1 VIYLS
6 TVQRVA
12 KNTGIVIIGDII
24 FRLVSLVVMIYLARY
39 LGTDGFGK
47 YSFVFAY
54 LAFFG
59 VITELG
65 LQTILVRDMSR
76 DLSNAPKLIG
86 NAYIIKLILTIFAVV
101 LSVIVITLISHP
113 TDTTTYI
120 YIAAFTLLFMSFS
133 DLYATIFQ
141 ANLRMEY
148 NIIAKLAFKFLSA
161 ALILWIIFSHGT
173 LMQVIIALVF
183 SEMVKTLLSYLFS
196 RKFVRPRFEIDF
208 GLWKYLFKE
217 ALPVALS
224 SIIWVIYY
232 RIDVVMLSMM
242 IGYAEVGLYSA
253 AYKLAEPFSLIPLAL
268 MVSLFPIMSTS
279 FKTSEEGLV
288 KSYRLSFKYLLIITL
303 PIAMGVSILSDKF
316 IFLIYGAEFSGS
328 AIALKI
334 LIWGLVFS
342 SGTTIFWNVLVST
355 GKQKLGTY
363 ITALSA
369 FGNIALNFILI
380 PLMGYVGA
388 SIASVITASL
398 AFIIGF
404 YFVSRYLPVLPL
416 HKISLKPVVAGL
428 IMGAFVYFCN
438 LNIFLLILCA
448 ALIYFL
454 SLLLLK
460 TFTEEDV
467 DLIEKTIGRDM
478 HWILNWKRLMKKR

>member
-1 VIYLS
+1 
-6 TVQRVA
+6 
-12 KNTGIVIIGDII
+12 
-24 FRLVSLVVMIYLARY
+24 
-39 LGTDGFGK
+39 
-47 YSFVFAY
+47 
-54 LAFFG
+54 
-59 VITELG
+59 
-65 LQTILVRDMSR
+65 
-76 DLSNAPKLIG
+76 
-86 NAYIIKLILTIFAVV
+86 
-101 LSVIVITLISHP
+101 
-113 TDTTTYI
+113 
-120 YIAAFTLLFMSFS
+120 MSFS